1 MLRSLSIILIGFQ
14 TTNTTTRVFNVVQK
28 FRTKN
33 AFRLPAN
40 GYSKY
45 TTLISLIPTNQS
57 FGHPHESI
65 ISRRRGRKMFALKS
79 YWPGLFKQSAQWIW
93 YLFGYIYP
101 HKSPTSELE
110 TENIFIWH
118 KNNRRFNFDNNQ
130 TPVSSLFSMEIVF
143 ALTYLST
150 YSSTWSGE
158 KMSKKH
164 FH

>member
-1 MLRSLSIILIGFQ
+1 MLY
-14 TTNTTTRVFNVVQK
+14 
-28 FRTKN
+28 KN
-33 AFRLPAN
+33 FGRKMRF
-40 GYSKY
+40 GCQQMDIQKY

-65 ISRRRGRKMFALKS
+65 ISRRRGRKMLALKS

-130 TPVSSLFSMEIVF
+130 KPVSSLFSMEIVF
-143 ALTYLST
+143 ALTYLFW
-150 YSSTWSGE
+150 WSGE

>member
-1 MLRSLSIILIGFQ
+1 MLYKNFGWKMRFGFQ
-14 TTNTTTRVFNVVQK
+14 QMDIQ
-28 FRTKN
+28 
-33 AFRLPAN
+33 
-40 GYSKY
+40 KY

-101 HKSPTSELE
+101 HKSPTSEFE

-118 KNNRRFNFDNNQ
+118 KNNLRFNFDNNQ
-130 TPVSSLFSMEIVF
+130 KPVVFFFSSQWKPFF
-143 ALTYLST
+143 HWHTYVDEA
-150 YSSTWSGE
+150 G
-158 KMSKKH
+158 KKWAWNI
-164 FH
+164 FN

>member
-1 MLRSLSIILIGFQ
+1 MRFGCQQMDIQ
-14 TTNTTTRVFNVVQK
+14 
-28 FRTKN
+28 
-33 AFRLPAN
+33 
-40 GYSKY
+40 KY

-130 TPVSSLFSMEIVF
+130 KPVFFSLLNGNRFSIDILINILINMKRGKNEQETF
-143 ALTYLST
+143 SL
-150 YSSTWSGE
+150 
-158 KMSKKH
+158 KH
-164 FH
+164 FQSCKLFLTI